1 MRLRNV
7 SNGFLPDLHEI
18 DLGYALYKRIHTY
31 DSGQSSVGLEDEE
44 FYDTS
49 LTYDVN
55 HIVSTGRLIKDI
67 LVSYAHQDFY
77 DKSLV
82 IIVDNKKYFFGFVKE
97 GDTLEADIIISVNSY
112 LKYKKIKADILCIIN
127 GNLNVDEISSYHR
140 GLIILDEIDTKRAY
154 LKGSYVITNYFG
166 GSVTKIATEISS
178 QNTIDIEEHV
188 VFERDKKQV
197 ILDKEDIENIFK
209 SIMFVIKG
217 LDTFLGFKTDA
228 AFCFYF
234 DHLTRYF
241 PGLYDEDLNIEE
253 IYENIDDSFIYD
265 TKFSYRNITTSEVN
279 LEIADD
285 ISLDKD
291 IKTAESTFD
300 VLLDDVGA
308 SEQETLSC
316 KHVEDLDTL
325 KDAILK
331 ILSTYYPSKRVI
343 IEKELLNNNNKDEL
357 VGMLKLISFQ
367 KKYLKV

>member
-55 HIVSTGRLIKDI
+55 HVVSTGRLIKDI

-82 IIVDNKKYFFGFVKE
+82 IFVDNKKYFFGFIKE
-97 GDTLEADIIISVNSY
+97 GDSLEADIIISINSN

-127 GNLNVDEISSYHR
+127 GNLNVEEVSSYHR
-140 GLIILDEIDTKRAY
+140 GLVILDEIDVKRAY

-166 GSVTKIATEISS
+166 GRVTKIATEISS
-178 QNTIDIEEHV
+178 QNTVDIEEHI
-188 VFERDKKQV
+188 VFERDKKQ
-197 ILDKEDIENIFK
+197 IKLDKEDVENIFK
-209 SIMFVIKG
+209 SIMFVIQG

-228 AFCFYF
+228 TFCFYF
-234 DHLTRYF
+234 DHLIRYF
-241 PGLYDEDLNIEE
+241 PGLYDEDLNIDE
-253 IYENIDDSFIYD
+253 IYKNIDDSFLKD

-285 ISLDKD
+285 ISSSVEQDSFD
-291 IKTAESTFD
+291 I
-300 VLLDDVGA
+300 LLDDTGA

-316 KHVEDLDTL
+316 KHVEDVDTL
-325 KDAILK
+325 KDAILR
-331 ILSTYYPSKRVI
+331 ILSTYYPSKSII
-343 IEKELLNNNNKDEL
+343 IEKELLNNDNKDEL